1 MLNQNEPDP
10 GQQQLPPDG
19 YGQWNSEPPETHIC
33 WSDYFTSISQQAH
46 DEYRR
51 TSMLHPSK
59 TN

>member
-10 GQQQLPPDG
+10 GQQQFPPDG

-33 WSDYFTSISQQAH
+33 WSDYFASISQQAH

-51 TSMLHPSK
+51 TSMLHASK